1 MADEIPTSRK
11 STDDAKKRTEKVPKA
26 VRDAQK
32 KVQRH
37 IEKEKPGSSPETV
50 DSAPTTRPGE

>member
-1 MADEIPTSRK
+1 MANEIPTSKK

-37 IEKEKPGSSPETV
+37 IEKEKPGSSTDIV
-50 DSAPTTRPGE
+50 DSAPTTRPND